1 MNVNEMKAA
10 ACAAIDANADKIIA
24 LGESIFEEPELGYK
38 EFKTAAKVQAALDEL
53 GLQHQDGVA
62 VTGIL
67 TPLKGRDH
75 KAHLAIMGELDAVVA
90 AGHRC
95 ADPVTGAAHAC
106 GHFAQAASVV
116 GAAYGLTAPGVMENL
131 DGDITLMHVPAE
143 EFVELAYRKSLIE
156 QGTVKLLGGKQEFIR
171 LGVFDDVDMMI
182 MQHTRTTENEDSPA
196 EIKADAG
203 GTGMG
208 FVGKMIQYIGK
219 ASHAAAPH
227 MGINAL
233 KAAQLGLAGIDA
245 NRETFQDKDSIRVHP
260 IITKGGDLVNVVP
273 DDVRIETYVRGL
285 SVDAVLDA
293 SAKVDRALQAGAMAV
308 GAQVEIVEIPGYM
321 PRRNDPA
328 FKQGEEWGRE
338 WGQRVK
344 DYAEEDLAPAAKEMA
359 AEAKVAA
366 SAAGKGVMAVASTG
380 ADAAAKGFRAI
391 VGDDTADKAESFVD
405 EKLAPAGRGAA
416 KLGLKALDAMKPL
429 ASKAAKKGS
438 ELAAAAGEKLA
449 ESAKDMLK

>member
-38 EFKTAAKVQAALDEL
+38 EFKTAAKVQAALDAI
-53 GLQHQDGVA
+53 GLQHKDGVA

-293 SAKVDRALQAGAMAV
+293 SAKVDRALQAGAYAL
-308 GAQVEIVEIPGYM
+308 GAQCIITELPGYII
-321 PRRNDPA
+321 PYESQELKDVVYENLKYVFGEDKVKRNGGGGSTDASDVSVLIPTVHMNIGGA
-328 FKQGEEWGRE
+328 RGVGHSN
-338 WGQRVK
+338 
-344 DYAEEDLAPAAKEMA
+344 DYEIACPEYAYINAAKSLVCTA
-359 AEAKVAA
+359 IDLLANGAE
-366 SAAGKGVMAVASTG
+366 
-380 ADAAAKGFRAI
+380 
-391 VGDDTADKAESFVD
+391 
-405 EKLAPAGRGAA
+405 
-416 KLGLKALDAMKPL
+416 KALYVKENFKPYMTKEEYL
-429 ASKAAKKGS
+429 TKWCHLEPG
-438 ELAAAAGEKLA
+438 
-449 ESAKDMLK
+449 KDF

>member
-1 MNVNEMKAA
+1 MHKKKKGQIPMNVNEMKAA

-38 EFKTAAKVQAALDEL
+38 EFKTAAKVQAALDAI
-53 GLQHQDGVA
+53 GLQHKDGVA

-273 DDVRIETYVRGL
+273 DDVRIETYVRG
-285 SVDAVLDA
+285 SNTKAIFEA
-293 SAKVDRALQAGAMAV
+293 SAKVDRALEAGAMAL
-308 GAQVEIVEIPGYM
+308 GAKCEITQLPGYM
-321 PRRNDPA
+321 CPFESEELKDVVYDNLKYVLGEKNCHRNGPGGSTDASDVSNILPTVHMRIGGA
-328 FKQGEEWGRE
+328 RGVGH
-338 WGQRVK
+338 GA
-344 DYAEEDLAPAAKEMA
+344 DYEIARPDLAVVSAAKIMA
-359 AEAKVAA
+359 CTAIDLLANGAE
-366 SAAGKGVMAVASTG
+366 
-380 ADAAAKGFRAI
+380 
-391 VGDDTADKAESFVD
+391 
-405 EKLAPAGRGAA
+405 
-416 KLGLKALDAMKPL
+416 KALEVKNNF
-429 ASKAAKKGS
+429 KAPMTKEEYLEQWCHLEKG
-438 ELAAAAGEKLA
+438 
-449 ESAKDMLK
+449 KDF